1 MDCASQSALAAPRQ
15 RYNTILFRVIV
26 SGQAYADDIIRVVF
40 IHSTSPTAIPRKKTL
55 IQKKKTR
62 DGGNDNGDFSKTA
75 IQREE
80 TAALTAALLL
90 LPPPPL
96 RVGSV
101 DGSIMEM
108 DKIR

>member
-1 MDCASQSALAAPRQ
+1 M
-15 RYNTILFRVIV
+15 I
-26 SGQAYADDIIRVVF
+26 
-40 IHSTSPTAIPRKKTL
+40 IHSTSPTAIPKKKTL

-80 TAALTAALLL
+80 TATLTAGLHL
-90 LPPPPL
+90 LPPPL
-96 RVGSV
+96 RAGSV